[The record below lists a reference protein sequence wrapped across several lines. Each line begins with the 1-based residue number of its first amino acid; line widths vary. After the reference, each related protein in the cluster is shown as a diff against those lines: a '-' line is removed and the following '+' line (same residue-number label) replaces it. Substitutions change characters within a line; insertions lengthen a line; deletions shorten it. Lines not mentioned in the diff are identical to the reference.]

1 VPIDELLDR
10 VAAALPAG
18 TMVVPPSVVG
28 FDEQLRAE
36 LEITRAY
43 HWLLD
48 PDLAHRRQAAD
59 TPTEG
64 PAAEQNQKNWDDNLW
79 QTVDT
84 ELRVSRVAFVD
95 NATALVTY
103 RAYYA
108 GHPSTVV
115 PNPLTG
121 VVQKVDGQWRIGMRG
136 LCELARLS
144 KVGCTS
150 DDGPDASSL
159 VGPPNGW
166 NPVDSVPGA
175 ADPIRVLGDPA
186 STVEQR
192 IAAVENGDALRS
204 VIAAGAQADAR
215 RVGQVSLQVV
225 AARLLDPTHAQV
237 LTSVVANGDPH
248 LETPYPLVSN
258 VVLVDGAW
266 RAVSRFACG
275 LEALATLTCPA
286 ATAVPTTTSAPP
298 PSTRPA
304 TTLPPPTSTP
314 PSTTPPST
322 TEGQPPAS
330 TTIVATTAPTTTP

>member
-1 VPIDELLDR
+1 
-10 VAAALPAG
+10 
-18 TMVVPPSVVG
+18 VVPPSVVG

-36 LEITRAY
+36 LEIQRAY

-48 PDLAHRRQAAD
+48 PDLEHRQQATDAPIDEAD
-59 TPTEG
+59 
-64 PAAEQNQKNWDDNLW
+64 AAQRQKNWNDNLW
-79 QTVDT
+79 QTVNT

-103 RAYYA
+103 RAYY
-108 GHPSTVV
+108 GGQPSSVV
-115 PNPLTG
+115 PKPLTG
-121 VVQKVDGQWRIGMRG
+121 VVQKVNGQWHVGMRG
-136 LCELARLS
+136 LCELATAAHLECAR
-144 KVGCTS
+144 G
-150 DDGPDASSL
+150 DGPDASSL

-192 IAAVENGDALRS
+192 VAAVENGDALRP
-204 VIAAGAQADAR
+204 VIAAGAEADAR
-215 RVGQVSLQVV
+215 RAGGVSVQIV

-237 LTSVVANGDPH
+237 LTSVVANGDPY

-266 RAVSRFACG
+266 RAVGRLACG
-275 LEALATLTCPA
+275 LEAVAGLTCPA
-286 ATAVPTTTSAPP
+286 AAAVPTTTAAPS

-304 TTLPPPTSTP
+304 TTVPPTS
-314 PSTTPPST
+314 SMPPST
-322 TEGQPPAS
+322 TERPPPAS